1 MEQRQKTG
9 SSMES
14 PTVQNR
20 HVEIFLNRVLLDG
33 DIALPEDSRGLIIF
47 AYDAH
52 DQAKPLKEASIER
65 VLHQHRFATLSLEL
79 LTEYEKHHPIERHS
93 GALLERRL
101 RDVTH
106 WVEGEPEGRQGPI
119 GYYAT
124 GVGSV
129 AALRSAAVIGERIGA
144 VVLYRGRPDLVGS
157 ELLLVRSPTLLLVPE
172 GEEELIAINR
182 EAYQKL
188 CCKKHLRVIP
198 SALLAGY
205 PAAPW
210 EEQVGGRELAEE
222 LSAAT
227 SEWFSEHMGARGQM
241 SRRGAEWSRRNF
253 SR

>member
-1 MEQRQKTG
+1 
-9 SSMES
+9 MES
-14 PTVQNR
+14 PSVQRR

-33 DIALPEDSRGLIIF
+33 DIALPADSRGLIIF
-47 AYDAH
+47 AH
-52 DQAKPLKEASIER
+52 DGHDPTTPPKQGGIESM
-65 VLHQHRFATLSLEL
+65 LHQHRFATLSLEL

-93 GALLERRL
+93 SALLERRL

-172 GEEELIAINR
+172 GEDELIALNR
-182 EAYQKL
+182 EAYQRL

-198 SALLAGY
+198 SGLLAGY
-205 PAAPW
+205 STAPW
-210 EEQVGGRELAEE
+210 EEQEGERELAEE

-227 SEWFSEHMGARGQM
+227 SEWFSEHMGGKGQGLRG
-241 SRRGAEWSRRNF
+241 SAEESVNYE
-253 SR
+253 